1 MLKPFKII
9 SEKSILDIQKK
20 YSVNEVELETPE
32 GKTTTWK
39 YIQGQKDIVVV
50 LPLDAE
56 HNVYLKQEW
65 RLNRK
70 DFAWEVVSGWIEEQ
84 NPTDEQIIATAQRE
98 LQEEVGVKAGKLEK
112 LITIYPFNHT
122 SIKLHL
128 FLATELLE
136 SKLAG
141 DEHEILE
148 VTKLPFNE
156 AFDLVVN
163 KQIPTGQNTTIFL
176 LTKQKL
182 GL

>member
-70 DFAWEVVSGWIEEQ
+70 DFAWEVKTPLVH
-84 NPTDEQIIATAQRE
+84 
-98 LQEEVGVKAGKLEK
+98 GVKSAIDYYKTYGIEQ
-112 LITIYPFNHT
+112 TFT
-122 SIKLHL
+122 HL
-128 FLATELLE
+128 REV
-136 SKLAG
+136 
-141 DEHEILE
+141 EH
-148 VTKLPFNE
+148 
-156 AFDLVVN
+156 
-163 KQIPTGQNTTIFL
+163 G
-176 LTKQKL
+176 
-182 GL
+182 